1 MSFEDWFRHD
11 RLPHIFCAGC
21 GNGSIINCALTAI
34 DSLGWEKDNTVFVSG
49 IGCSSRAPGYITA
62 DSLHTTHGRALAFA
76 TGVKMAKQDFNVVVF
91 TGDGDL
97 SAIGGNHF
105 IHSARRNIDMTVI
118 CMNNQIYGM
127 TGGQGSP
134 CTPSGALSTT
144 TPYGMDE
151 NPFDLCELAA
161 AAGANFV
168 ARWTS
173 YHVKELTRS
182 ITLGLQKPGFS
193 FIEVFVQCPTN
204 FGRRNKLRDV
214 ESMIS
219 VMRDHALIKEKYDR
233 LVAEGKPIPP
243 DMFVVGN
250 LTNRNL
256 PALGVKK

>member
-1 MSFEDWFRHD
+1 
-11 RLPHIFCAGC
+11 
-21 GNGSIINCALTAI
+21 
-34 DSLGWEKDNTVFVSG
+34 
-49 IGCSSRAPGYITA
+49 
-62 DSLHTTHGRALAFA
+62 
-76 TGVKMAKQDFNVVVF
+76 
-91 TGDGDL
+91 
-97 SAIGGNHF
+97 
-105 IHSARRNIDMTVI
+105 
-118 CMNNQIYGM
+118 M